1 MTQTCWAAL
10 AQNLPKYL
18 WDRAVVN
25 NFLHEKK
32 CSEENTTWKKIKA
45 ETWYMRLGFYEKKCW
60 LLCFNIEEETAN
72 DITGFIQSSKCLSL
86 VSKMVKD
93 SVWVVISSLR
103 KDYEVMMISHCQIQN
118 CLSLLNLRIGE
129 TDLTD
134 LYLLSILQN
143 LVL

>member
-1 MTQTCWAAL
+1 MTSLGSYKVLNVC
-10 AQNLPKYL
+10 L
-18 WDRAVVN
+18 W
-25 NFLHEKK
+25 
-32 CSEENTTWKKIKA
+32 
-45 ETWYMRLGFYEKKCW
+45 
-60 LLCFNIEEETAN
+60 
-72 DITGFIQSSKCLSL
+72 SL
-86 VSKMVKD
+86 FKMVKD

-103 KDYEVMMISHCQIQN
+103 KDYKVMMISHCQIQY